1 MIVLDEACN
10 GTLILDSLEE
20 SKVWFDVK
28 MFDGNELQDS
38 NKHVYVEIVTIISYY
53 LFICLKIFWLYNEK
67 NIYFPSCKSL
77 VFKNGI
83 RIQIQFKKQKYI

>member
-38 NKHVYVEIVTIISYY
+38 NKHVYVETVTIISYY
-53 LFICLKIFWLYNEK
+53 LFICLKIF
-67 NIYFPSCKSL
+67 
-77 VFKNGI
+77 
-83 RIQIQFKKQKYI
+83 